1 MEQAFCTR
9 HVVYHLCA
17 AGLWEELF
25 EVVSDVEW
33 LLARAQMDSLEVV
46 LDLEHAASFSSPH
59 QSTVRLMGQALR
71 MDLEELRHD
80 HRSVPTQLVARLV
93 GHESLEVQGLLE
105 KLREWEGPPQGW

>member
-1 MEQAFCTR
+1 M
-9 HVVYHLCA
+9 VYHLCA

-80 HRSVPTQLVARLV
+80 PRSVPTQLVARLI

>member
-1 MEQAFCTR
+1 M
-9 HVVYHLCA
+9 
-17 AGLWEELF
+17 
-25 EVVSDVEW
+25 
-33 LLARAQMDSLEVV
+33 V

-93 GHESLEVQGLLE
+93 GHESLEVQGLLA
-105 KLREWEGPPQGW
+105 KLREWEGPPQGWYNKNNREREYKREKRIEVRGEMGRGKIFKNKKEGITQKKILG